1 MRAASRCSRRLARSA
16 APVIAFCALA
26 CAPHAEPAPD
36 VEPAPDAAA
45 ARAFVDEVNTR
56 LHELVVKAARAEW
69 VKANFITQDTEAI
82 AAEANEEFVTASVA
96 FAKRARRFDG
106 LALDA
111 ATRRQLDL
119 LGRAISMP
127 APGDRALTQE
137 LTQIATRMDSNNGK
151 ARYCPNGAEGEECLD
166 VNEIRAIHE
175 ESRDPDALL
184 AVWVGWRTTSPAIRD
199 DYRRFVELM
208 NQGARELGY
217 ADTGELWRS
226 NYDMSPEA
234 FATEVDR
241 LWNQVLPLYEAL
253 HCYVRSRLSAFYG
266 GDVVPPDA
274 PIPAHLLGNM
284 WAQQWG
290 NIFDLVAPADAAPG
304 YDLTARLQEEGYDAL
319 RMVSTGEN
327 FFSSLGFA
335 PLPDTFWER
344 SLFIK
349 PRDREV
355 VCHASAWDVDE
366 VDDLRIKMCI
376 EVGAEDFQT
385 IHHELGHNYYQR
397 AYNRLPYLFR
407 GSANDGFHEAIGD
420 AIALSVTPAYLVKIG
435 LLDREPAVSKDIGL
449 LLREAL
455 DKVAFLPF
463 GLMVDRWRWGV
474 FSGEIP
480 SDEYNAGW
488 WALREK
494 YQGIRAPVERPEDL
508 FDPGA
513 KYHIPGNTPYSR
525 YFLAH
530 ILQFQFHRAMCEIAG
545 YEGPLNRCTIYGSA
559 EAGRRLNEMLEMG
572 LSRPWPDALEA
583 LTGTREMDATA
594 ILDYFAPLKTWLDEQ
609 NRGQACGW

>member
-1 MRAASRCSRRLARSA
+1 MRIRSRWARRALLPTALLGLSAGCACTPAAETASDATEARQFVEEANA
-16 APVIAFCALA
+16 ALS
-26 CAPHAEPAPD
+26 
-36 VEPAPDAAA
+36 
-45 ARAFVDEVNTR
+45 
-56 LHELVVKAARAEW
+56 ELSVKAARAEW

-82 AAEANEEFVTASVA
+82 AAEASEQYVAASVA
-96 FAKRARRFDG
+96 FAKRATRFDA
-106 LALDA
+106 LELDA
-111 ATRRQLDL
+111 RTRRQLEL
-119 LGRAISMP
+119 LKRAITMP
-127 APGDRALTQE
+127 SPGDPALTRE
-137 LTQIATRMDSNNGK
+137 LTQIATRMDSNYGK
-151 ARYCPNGAEGEECLD
+151 ARYCPNGAEGEDCLD
-166 VNEIRAIHE
+166 VGEIRAIHK

-184 AVWVGWRTTSPAIRD
+184 DVWIGWRTTSPVIRD
-199 DYRRFVELM
+199 DYRRFVELT

-226 NYDMSPEA
+226 NYDLPPEA
-234 FATEVDR
+234 FAEEVDR
-241 LWNQVLPLYEAL
+241 LWAQVLPLYEAL
-253 HCYVRSRLSAFYG
+253 HCYVRARLSAFYG
-266 GDVVPPDA
+266 EAVVPLDA

-290 NIFDLVAPADAAPG
+290 NIFELVAPANADPG
-304 YDLTARLQEEGYDAL
+304 YDLTALLQAEGYDAL
-319 RMVSTGEN
+319 RMVSSGEG
-327 FFSSLGFA
+327 FFNSLGFA

-344 SLFIK
+344 SLFTK

-376 EVGAEDFQT
+376 EINAEDFRT

-397 AYNRLPYLFR
+397 AYNRQPYTFR

-420 AIALSVTPAYLVKIG
+420 AIALSVTPAYLMEIG
-435 LLDREPAVSKDIGL
+435 LLEREPDMTKDIGL
-449 LLREAL
+449 LLRAAL

-463 GLMVDRWRWGV
+463 GLLVDQWRWGV

-480 SDEYNAGW
+480 SDAYNAGW
-488 WALREK
+488 WALREQ
-494 YQGIRAPVERPEDL
+494 YQGVRAPVERPEDL

-530 ILQFQFHRAMCEIAG
+530 ILQFQFQRAMCDIAS

-583 LTGTREMDATA
+583 LTGSREIDATA
-594 ILDYFAPLKTWLDEQ
+594 ILEYFAPLRAWLDEQ
-609 NRGQACGW
+609 NRGLTCGW